1 MQGIRDTPSTA
12 MLSWHSGA
20 ALTADGTLLAFPHFL
35 TTGSPDASLVKEHRG
50 NTLNVHKRR
59 FFMNIGNRYRQSY
72 CDLYPSTRRRHR
84 KLWSAVVSV
93 SIFVIACGLDLLVHP
108 ILDI

>member
-1 MQGIRDTPSTA
+1 
-12 MLSWHSGA
+12 
-20 ALTADGTLLAFPHFL
+20 
-35 TTGSPDASLVKEHRG
+35 
-50 NTLNVHKRR
+50 
-59 FFMNIGNRYRQSY
+59 MNIGNRYRQSY